1 MVKLDSFPFLH
12 HHQLLACKLCMLEG
26 VCVAQA
32 DRIWLWAGPSAVL
45 LSRRIKEKDVYY
57 NFLGNSAQ
65 EAGEA
70 SLLSC

>member
-1 MVKLDSFPFLH
+1 MCYTV
-12 HHQLLACKLCMLEG
+12 
-26 VCVAQA
+26 A

-45 LSRRIKEKDVYY
+45 VSRQIKEKDVYY